1 LLTLKIT
8 VRRTATSSK
17 FLKKTEETA
26 EQSRQVLWEEDPAF
40 RDDQDQEDQY
50 PSLQPDT
57 ATEVSLEILRC
68 RLFDRTEETKRLEK
82 EIRIKI
88 YKD

>member
-1 LLTLKIT
+1 MLTLKIIN
-8 VRRTATSSK
+8 TSDGNEFEISQQ
-17 FLKKTEETA
+17 TEETA
-26 EQSRQVLWEEDPAF
+26 EQSRQVLWEKDPAF

-82 EIRIKI
+82 EIRNKI